1 MSKRQLP
8 PDRVSSYFRAESGV
22 LAVIT
27 VTGLLYNIGL
37 VAGPWFEGQMTEALA
52 RILLGENSFSVM
64 VSLAAG
70 YIAVIA
76 AVQGLRFLKRFYVR
90 RFANKVNRRM
100 KRVLYGA
107 LVRSDRGDLE
117 RQGAGTVLT
126 KAISDVDDCA
136 EGMRKFTT
144 EVFDTGVAL
153 AAYAGMLLWYDWR
166 LALLS
171 MAFLPGS
178 YALAERM
185 KRPVQRT
192 GAAFKEQAG
201 VLNAAT
207 MDRAVNALTYRVFGR
222 EEERRAA
229 YEESLTAY
237 ERAAVKANLYT
248 ASLPPLYR
256 VLSMIGAALILYFG
270 GKNVLGTGWTV
281 WSIAEFTTFL
291 ACFTKLATKSSK
303 AAKLFNAVH
312 KAQVSWKRIHP
323 YMERAAQAEE
333 DEIAEQTEKFSAKT
347 GESHT
352 EHGVISADHL
362 TFSYPGSAPI
372 FEDLSFTAKTGQIIG
387 ITGPVACGKS
397 TLGKTFLCEYPYEGH
412 LTYGGRELSSCT
424 EQERSRL
431 IGYLGH
437 DPELLGD
444 SIRNNVLLGDD
455 SDVWTWL
462 RAVCFDEE
470 VREMEDREDTV
481 VGNSGVRLS
490 GGQAARLALA
500 RMLCHGKPVMI
511 LDDPFSA
518 LDRSTEKQVFEH
530 LKELSK
536 DRIVFLISHR
546 LYLFP
551 EFDQVIWMEHGTG
564 TCSTHEKL
572 MAENKQYAELYHAQ
586 VAEKESANDAEEMQK
601 KECGAENKASGE
613 IRKNRRS
620 SSDGNENGGERRKK
634 Q

>member
-37 VAGPWFEGQMTEALA
+37 VAGPWFEGQMTETLA
-52 RILLGENSFSVM
+52 RILLGENSFSTM

-70 YIAVIA
+70 YIAVVA

-107 LVRSDRGDLE
+107 LVRSDREDLE
-117 RQGAGTVLT
+117 REGTGTVLT

-201 VLNAAT
+201 ALNAAT

-229 YEESLTAY
+229 YEEHLTAY
-237 ERAAVKANLYT
+237 EHAAVKANLWT

-312 KAQVSWKRIHP
+312 KAQVSWKRIQP
-323 YMERAAQAEE
+323 LMREIPAVPAVSTGRVERL
-333 DEIAEQTEKFSAKT
+333 EIR
-347 GESHT
+347 
-352 EHGVISADHL
+352 DL
-362 TFSYPGSAPI
+362 TCGYPGDTPLFSGL
-372 FEDLSFTAKTGQIIG
+372 DLTAYRGQIIG
-387 ITGPVACGKS
+387 VTGPVACGKS
-397 TLGKTFLCEYPYEGH
+397 TLGKAFLCEQPYGGSIR
-412 LTYGGRELSSCT
+412 LDGRELA
-424 EQERSRL
+424 ELPQWERTGL
-431 IGYLGH
+431 VGYLGH
-437 DPELLGD
+437 DPELFSGT
-444 SIRNNVLLGDD
+444 IRENVLLGDTGD
-455 SDVWTWL
+455 PMDYL
-462 RAVCFDEE
+462 RAVCRDGE
-470 VREMEDREDTV
+470 V
-481 VGNSGVRLS
+481 
-490 GGQAARLALA
+490 AA
-500 RMLCHGKPVMI
+500 M
-511 LDDPFSA
+511 
-518 LDRSTEKQVFEH
+518 T
-530 LKELSK
+530 
-536 DRIVFLISHR
+536 
-546 LYLFP
+546 
-551 EFDQVIWMEHGTG
+551 
-564 TCSTHEKL
+564 
-572 MAENKQYAELYHAQ
+572 
-586 VAEKESANDAEEMQK
+586 
-601 KECGAENKASGE
+601 ASGFPAVRPSGWRWPGRWP
-613 IRKNRRS
+613 IK
-620 SSDGNENGGERRKK
+620 GPC
-634 Q
+634 

>member
-52 RILLGENSFSVM
+52 RILLGEGSFSAM

-70 YIAVIA
+70 YIAVVA

-107 LVRSDRGDLE
+107 LVRSDREDLE
-117 RQGAGTVLT
+117 REGAGTVLT

-229 YEESLTAY
+229 YEEHLTAY
-237 ERAAVKANLYT
+237 EHAAVKANLWT

-281 WSIAEFTTFL
+281 WSIAKFTTFL

-312 KAQVSWKRIHP
+312 KAQVSWKRIQPLMREIPAVPAVSAGRVERLEIRDLTIDNDEGAVAIDKVSFYIRGGEILGVAGIAGCGQKELCEAIAGLRPVRSGLMIHKGDNIVGLSP
-323 YMERAAQAEE
+323 KAILEKGISMSFIPEDRLGMGLAPSMSITDNMILKNYSETKGPLVDRKAGRAA
-333 DEIAEQTEKFSAKT
+333 AEQVIEQLGVVTPSTET
-347 GESHT
+347 
-352 EHGVISADHL
+352 
-362 TFSYPGSAPI
+362 
-372 FEDLSFTAKTGQIIG
+372 
-387 ITGPVACGKS
+387 PV
-397 TLGKTFLCEYPYEGH
+397 
-412 LTYGGRELSSCT
+412 R
-424 EQERSRL
+424 
-431 IGYLGH
+431 
-437 DPELLGD
+437 
-444 SIRNNVLLGDD
+444 
-455 SDVWTWL
+455 
-462 RAVCFDEE
+462 
-470 VREMEDREDTV
+470 
-481 VGNSGVRLS
+481 RLS
-490 GGQAARLALA
+490 GGNVQKVLLGREIKAGPNVIVTAYPVRGLDINSSYAIYNILNQQKKDGVGILFVGEDLDVMLALCDKI
-500 RMLCHGKPVMI
+500 MVLCHGKVMGVVHAHKTSKEE
-511 LDDPFSA
+511 LGLMMTGA
-518 LDRSTEKQVFEH
+518 LDLTNKYEDKPAGIAKDTNISQEQLEQ
-530 LKELSK
+530 SK
-536 DRIVFLISHR
+536 R
-546 LYLFP
+546 
-551 EFDQVIWMEHGTG
+551 
-564 TCSTHEKL
+564 
-572 MAENKQYAELYHAQ
+572 
-586 VAEKESANDAEEMQK
+586 EE
-601 KECGAENKASGE
+601 E
-613 IRKNRRS
+613 
-620 SSDGNENGGERRKK
+620 
-634 Q
+634 

>member
-37 VAGPWFEGQMTEALA
+37 VAGPWFEGQMTETLA

-117 RQGAGTVLT
+117 REGAGTVLT

-201 VLNAAT
+201 ALNAAT

-229 YEESLTAY
+229 YEEHLTAY
-237 ERAAVKANLYT
+237 EHAAVKANLWT

-256 VLSMIGAALILYFG
+256 VLSMTGAALILYFG

-312 KAQVSWKRIHP
+312 KAQVSWKRIQP
-323 YMERAAQAEE
+323 LLREIPAVPAVSAGRVERL
-333 DEIAEQTEKFSAKT
+333 EIR
-347 GESHT
+347 
-352 EHGVISADHL
+352 DL
-362 TFSYPGSAPI
+362 TCGYPGDTPLFSGL
-372 FEDLSFTAKTGQIIG
+372 ELTACRGQIIG
-387 ITGPVACGKS
+387 VTGPVACGKS
-397 TLGKTFLCEYPYEGH
+397 TLGRVFLHEQPYGGSVRI
-412 LTYGGRELSSCT
+412 GGRELSAMT
-424 EQERSRL
+424 AREAAAAV
-431 IGYLGH
+431 GYLGH
-437 DPELLGD
+437 DPELWND
-444 SIRNNVLLGDD
+444 TVSANVLCGDAGNAMNALAMTALD
-455 SDVWTWL
+455 G
-462 RAVCFDEE
+462 E
-470 VREMEDREDTV
+470 VQAMEQGADTV
-481 VGNSGVRLS
+481 VGSSGVRLS
-490 GGQAARLALA
+490 GGQAQRLALA
-500 RMLCHGKPVMI
+500 RTLAHPRPVFV
-511 LDDPFSA
+511 LDDSFSA
-518 LDRSTEKQVFEH
+518 LDRATEDTVFANLREYARD
-530 LKELSK
+530 KVV
-536 DRIVFLISHR
+536 ILISHR
-546 LYLFP
+546 LYHFP
-551 EFDQVIWMEHGTG
+551 EMDQVVHM
-564 TCSTHEKL
+564 
-572 MAENKQYAELYHAQ
+572 
-586 VAEKESANDAEEMQK
+586 
-601 KECGAENKASGE
+601 
-613 IRKNRRS
+613 
-620 SSDGNENGGERRKK
+620 ENGHITVGAHDELCAAVPAYRALYESQTGGEHHEA
-634 Q
+634 

>member
-52 RILLGENSFSVM
+52 RILLGEGSFSTM

-107 LVRSDRGDLE
+107 LVRSDREDLE
-117 RQGAGTVLT
+117 RQGTGTVLT

-201 VLNAAT
+201 ALNAAT

-229 YEESLTAY
+229 YEEHLTAY
-237 ERAAVKANLYT
+237 EHAAVKANLWT

-312 KAQVSWKRIHP
+312 KAQVSWKRIQP
-323 YMERAAQAEE
+323 LMREIPAVPAVSAGRGERL
-333 DEIAEQTEKFSAKT
+333 EIR
-347 GESHT
+347 
-352 EHGVISADHL
+352 DL
-362 TFSYPGSAPI
+362 TCGYPGDTPLFSGL
-372 FEDLSFTAKTGQIIG
+372 DLTACRGQIIG
-387 ITGPVACGKS
+387 VTGPVACGKS
-397 TLGKTFLCEYPYEGH
+397 TLGKAFLCEQPYGGSIR
-412 LTYGGRELSSCT
+412 LDGRELAELSPW
-424 EQERSRL
+424 ERTGL
-431 IGYLGH
+431 VGYLGH
-437 DPELLGD
+437 DQELFSGT
-444 SIRNNVLLGDD
+444 IRENVLLGDTGD
-455 SDVWTWL
+455 PMDYL
-462 RAVCFDEE
+462 RAVCLDGE
-470 VREMEDREDTV
+470 VAAMTEGLETR
-481 VGNSGVRLS
+481 VGTGGVRLS
-490 GGQAARLALA
+490 GGQAQRLALA
-500 RMLCHGKPVMI
+500 RTLAHQRPLLI

-518 LDRSTEKQVFEH
+518 LDRATETEIFAH
-530 LKELSK
+530 LRRLAS
-536 DRIVFLISHR
+536 DSVVILISHR

-551 EFDQVIWMEHGTG
+551 ELDRVIWLENGEAKVG
-564 TCSTHEKL
+564 THEEL
-572 MAENKQYAELYHAQ
+572 EGNTPDYAAQFDAQREENSHE
-586 VAEKESANDAEEMQK
+586 
-601 KECGAENKASGE
+601 
-613 IRKNRRS
+613 
-620 SSDGNENGGERRKK
+620 
-634 Q
+634 

>member
-1 MSKRQLP
+1 MSRRQLP
-8 PDRVSSYFRAESGV
+8 PDRVSFYFRAESGV

-52 RILLGENSFSVM
+52 RILLGEGSFSVM

-107 LVRSDRGDLE
+107 LVRSDREDLE
-117 RQGAGTVLT
+117 REGAGTVLT

-153 AAYAGMLLWYDWR
+153 VAYAGMLLWYDWR

-201 VLNAAT
+201 ALNAAT

-229 YEESLTAY
+229 YEEHLTAY
-237 ERAAVKANLYT
+237 EHAAVKANLWT

-303 AAKLFNAVH
+303 AAKLFNAVQ
-312 KAQVSWKRIHP
+312 KAQVSWGRIKP
-323 YMERAAQAEE
+323 LMRQPDPLPEE
-333 DEIAEQTEKFSAKT
+333 IPAKPET
-347 GESHT
+347 
-352 EHGVISADHL
+352 L
-362 TFSYPGSAPI
+362 TVNKLGFAYRGGTPVLQ
-372 FEDLSFTAKTGQIIG
+372 DVTFTAQPGRIFG
-387 ITGPVACGKS
+387 ITGAVACGKS
-397 TLGKTFLCEYPYEGH
+397 TLGKAFLCELPYTGSIQ
-412 LTYGGRELSSCT
+412 YGGREMAGMT
-424 EQERSRL
+424 DAERCGVV
-431 IGYLGH
+431 GYLGH
-437 DPELLGD
+437 DPELLSD
-444 SIRNNVLLGDD
+444 SIRNNILLGRDD
-455 SDVWTWL
+455 DAWKYL
-462 RAVCFDEE
+462 RAVCLEDE
-470 VREMEDREDTV
+470 VKAMPNGLDTR
-481 VGNSGVRLS
+481 VGDGGVRLS
-490 GGQAARLALA
+490 GGQQQRLALA
-500 RMLCHGKPVMI
+500 RTLAHPRPLLV

-518 LDRSTEKQVFEH
+518 LDRKTEEQVFDN
-530 LKELSK
+530 LRKMTASSTVL
-536 DRIVFLISHR
+536 LISHR

-551 EFDQVIWMEHGTG
+551 QMDGVLWIQDGKAVCAAHKE
-564 TCSTHEKL
+564 L
-572 MAENKQYAELYHAQ
+572 MAQNPQYAALVNAQ
-586 VAEKESANDAEEMQK
+586 E
-601 KECGAENKASGE
+601 
-613 IRKNRRS
+613 
-620 SSDGNENGGERRKK
+620 GGEQDEPEK
-634 Q
+634 